1 MRSRALAPWLLVTSL
16 LSSCAVAGSGEF
28 SPIDDSEIPLSLSQ
42 AATTTV
48 ASTTTTTVANDLDTS
63 QMVNE
68 LVDLYF
74 ILGAGLLKVQT
85 NVVSPASPSQA
96 MLLLGSGPLNDPSYA
111 GLRSAIPPT
120 LDATVELSRGVAT
133 VAVPESFLRT
143 LAPSDQR
150 LAIAQIVATLTSRPG
165 IGQVSFVVDDV
176 PIAVPRGRG
185 DLVAAGMPVTF
196 DDYAMLIIGG

>member
-1 MRSRALAPWLLVTSL
+1 MKSIRTIPVVLAVTLLPG
-16 LSSCAVAGSGEF
+16 CAVSGNGTFVE
-28 SPIDDSEIPLSLSQ
+28 IDKSEIPLSLSQ
-42 AATTTV
+42 AATTTAV
-48 ASTTTTTVANDLDTS
+48 TTTTTTVVSNVDSA

-85 NVVSPASPSQA
+85 SVVSPASPSQT
-96 MLLLGSGPLNDPSYA
+96 LTLLGAGPLNDPSYV
-111 GLRSAIPPT
+111 GLRSAIPQNF
-120 LDATVELSRGVAT
+120 DAEVEVVRGVAT
-133 VAVPESFLRT
+133 VSATESFLRT

-165 IGQVSFVVDDV
+165 VGQVTFVVDGN
-176 PIAVPRGRG
+176 PISVPRGRG
-185 DLVAAGMPVTF
+185 DLVPPETPVTF